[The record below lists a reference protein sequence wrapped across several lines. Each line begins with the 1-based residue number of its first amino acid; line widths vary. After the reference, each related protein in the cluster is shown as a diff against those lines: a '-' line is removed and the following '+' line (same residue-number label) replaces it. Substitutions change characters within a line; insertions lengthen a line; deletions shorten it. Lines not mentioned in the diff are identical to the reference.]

1 MKKTI
6 LAVVTTSLLAA
17 SANAATVYDKDG
29 SQINVTGRVEYAA
42 GQTANYSSGEAKNFG
57 GEGTARLGVDGKMA
71 TASDVTLIA
80 KMEWDLA
87 AESSNDNQLTNR
99 YAYAGADFGNGVQAV
114 VGKTDNPYEQLAG
127 VTDIYNTYSG
137 AIEDQFAART
147 DDTFLVTY
155 AADGWDLRGGVS
167 FGDSEKDDAYL
178 DSNGDTVGEA
188 VLAEEVAGYTT
199 YAVTGVYPDSELTA
213 DDFVKVRNIYSA
225 SAGYTFAID
234 DLSSLKAV
242 VAYQQANG
250 ITLSNKDTTI
260 SQYAA
265 GLGYSYDAFYL
276 GSTYGQLKDELEG
289 SDDVK
294 TTIWTVTGSY
304 KVQPDWTAYVGYG
317 LTDPHNA
324 GGVTNQYYVLG
335 AQYDITA
342 KAKAYAEYKINEVS
356 GQDDNYAVGLQYNF

>member
-87 AESSNDNQLTNR
+87 AESSNDNSLTSR
-99 YAYAGADFGNGVQAV
+99 YAYTGADFGNGVQV
-114 VGKTDNPYEQLAG
+114 TVGKVDNPYEQLAG
-127 VTDIYNTYSG
+127 VTDIYNTFSG
-137 AIEDQFAART
+137 AIEDQFAARS
-147 DDTFLVTY
+147 DDTLKVAY
-155 AADGWDLRGGVS
+155 AADGWDLAAAVS
-167 FGDSEKDDAYL
+167 FGDTERDDAYL
-178 DSNGDTVGEA
+178 DSNGNTLGDAYYAAYSDYITTGDSAA
-188 VLAEEVAGYTT
+188 VDALEEG
-199 YAVTGVYPDSELTA
+199 YPDTFE
-213 DDFVKVRNIYSA
+213 KVRNIYSSA
-225 SAGYTFAID
+225 AGYTFAID
-234 DLSSLKAV
+234 DMSSLKTV
-242 VAYQQANG
+242 VAYQQKDG
-250 ITLSNKDTTI
+250 ITLSGKDKTV

-265 GLGYSYDAFYL
+265 GVGYSYDAFYL
-276 GSTYGQLKDELEG
+276 GSTYGQLKTELEG

-304 KVQPDWTAYVGYG
+304 KVQPDLTAFLGYG

-324 GGVTNQYYVLG
+324 GGVTNEYYVLG
-335 AQYDITA
+335 TQYDITA
-342 KAKAYAEYKINEVS
+342 KAKVYAEYKINEVS
-356 GQDDNYAVGLQYNF
+356 GQDDNYAVGMQYNF